1 MMAHAIHD
9 FQAGSRA
16 HLRSSD
22 AASAKMTVTR
32 PERPRRNFNI
42 AMGNVVFERE
52 QALDWLNAAIYK
64 GRSELQSQHAFEREI
79 EAWDMSCRIAFL
91 VAIV

>member
-1 MMAHAIHD
+1 MLFTIFRPD
-9 FQAGSRA
+9 RA
-16 HLRSSD
+16 HTFEARMQR
-22 AASAKMTVTR
+22 A
-32 PERPRRNFNI
+32 RNDGFATGAGEAQIFKI
-42 AMGNVVFERE
+42 AMGKVVFERE
-52 QALDWLNAAIYK
+52 QALDWLNAAIRK

>member
-1 MMAHAIHD
+1 MLFTIFRSD
-9 FQAGSRA
+9 RA
-16 HLRSSD
+16 HTFEARMQR
-22 AASAKMTVTR
+22 A
-32 PERPRRNFNI
+32 RNEGYTTGAGEAQLFKI
-42 AMGNVVFERE
+42 AIGNLVFERE
-52 QALDWLNAAIYK
+52 QALDWLNAAIQK

>member
-1 MMAHAIHD
+1 MHRARSDGYATG
-9 FQAGSRA
+9 AGEA
-16 HLRSSD
+16 QLF
-22 AASAKMTVTR
+22 K
-32 PERPRRNFNI
+32 I

-52 QALDWLNAAIYK
+52 QAIDWLNAAIYK

-79 EAWDMSCRIAFL
+79 EARDMSCRIAFL